1 MIGHDR
7 VEKAVNSGV
16 GGSGG
21 RHRIGDIEA
30 VSTHCS
36 AHAALNVCCDITLG
50 AEAKKVVEEGI
61 VTDADLADAGLIFGT
76 GFAPFRGGPLHYLAG
91 R

>member
-21 RHRIGDIEA
+21 RDRIGDIEA
-30 VSTHCS
+30 VSTRCS
-36 AHAALNVCCDITLG
+36 THPTLNVCCDITLG
-50 AEAKKVVEEGI
+50 VGAKKSGWRPLFLYYTVI
-61 VTDADLADAGLIFGT
+61 V
-76 GFAPFRGGPLHYLAG
+76 GGGGHGNKDGGKGPSSLDQFD
-91 R
+91 

>member
-21 RHRIGDIEA
+21 RDRIGDIEA
-30 VSTHCS
+30 VSTRCS

-50 AEAKKVVEEGI
+50 AGAKKSGGRPLLFHNTIVV
-61 VTDADLADAGLIFGT
+61 
-76 GFAPFRGGPLHYLAG
+76 GGG
-91 R
+91 